1 MIFVVTTTCTL
12 GVQYDSHSE
21 LLEVIL
27 RDLFLAARDTHVG
40 IQFTQLRETNL
51 GVSQGKEMDFSARL
65 AEIAIRNIEIRCHIL
80 YTSRLVIVNGDTLH
94 ASENDVLR

>member
-27 RDLFLAARDTHVG
+27 RDLFLATRDTHVG

-51 GVSQGKEMDFSARL
+51 SVSQSKESDFSARL
-65 AEIAIRNIEIRCHIL
+65 AEIALRNIKIRCHIL
-80 YTSRLVIVNGDTLH
+80 YTSRLVIVNGNTLH